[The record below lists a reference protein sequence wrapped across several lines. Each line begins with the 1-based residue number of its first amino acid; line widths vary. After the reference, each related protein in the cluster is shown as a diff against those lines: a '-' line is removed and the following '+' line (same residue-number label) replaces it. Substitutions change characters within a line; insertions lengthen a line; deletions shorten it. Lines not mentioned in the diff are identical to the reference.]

1 MPDLLR
7 RLLEVREIVEELLWQ
22 TTKESF
28 IFTEAYGRFAYK
40 CPIIRCPRF
49 FDGFAT
55 QHQRDK
61 HLKSHSRTH
70 KCLEKSCDYSEL
82 GFVSRKELI
91 EHAQICHVTPSEDI
105 TFPNARP
112 MSTCVALKDAIDRDD
127 DMAVRD
133 ICDPGFVETV
143 SETGFLL
150 RAVKKRSLKAA
161 VVIIELLGT
170 PSEVNYRDK
179 KGRTA
184 LHEAAIEV
192 KCETLL
198 QEILKVTVDFEPKDR
213 DGQTP
218 LSKALTAGCF
228 QAVRLLLSAFDF
240 SLNTSTRVKEGFKKG
255 VLLAAA
261 AGLDDIIQSIFA
273 VAVAHIPESALW
285 EWISTA
291 LNIAGFHSHESTV
304 ALVLKLNQALGIEK
318 HYRGVLKENLLNGLE
333 TMTKLLMKNSK
344 DPELGVN
351 GKDKNSSHKALRS
364 AAERGDSVA
373 VMALLKNGVDIN
385 YGDRSLPTALAA
397 ASSNNQLS
405 MIRLLLDKGAKVD
418 AYGGKWV
425 SPLGAASSK
434 GQVAAV
440 RLLMENGADP
450 EDGIYPASH
459 EGKTAVIRILLE
471 KGARVNAH
479 GDLGDALNVACHKGH
494 KSTVKELLLNHAGIY
509 ARGEIAD
516 FDSGQTWTRDQEEHI
531 TQVFQNEG
539 APGKGRRGVYSALCV
554 ACWQGRHNLVPLLIK
569 QLESGSQTKE
579 QTSGKYST
587 ALYYACQRGNDH
599 LETVD
604 LLLRSGADP
613 SYRSERVLH
622 VACSFGSEKLVEI
635 LLNYGADI
643 NGHSEVRLTALI
655 SAILYGDGNI
665 VRLLLRKGADVN
677 ARSSSKGSGTALIAA
692 CDRNSKWIVQQ
703 LLDKGAD
710 VNMRVPDADPRC
722 VSALCV
728 ASYSGRTEIVRML
741 LKNGADVNAESGHA
755 LEFASREQ
763 QYLLDLASSNQP

>member
-1 MPDLLR
+1 M
-7 RLLEVREIVEELLWQ
+7 
-22 TTKESF
+22 
-28 IFTEAYGRFAYK
+28 FTEAYGKFAYK
-40 CPIIRCPRF
+40 CTMIRCPRF

-55 QHQRDK
+55 QNQRDK
-61 HLKSHSRTH
+61 HLTSHSRTH
-70 KCLEKSCDYSEL
+70 KCLEKTCDYSDL

-112 MSTCVALKDAIDRDD
+112 RSPCIALKDAIDRDD

-161 VVIIELLGT
+161 IVIIELLGN
-170 PSEVNYRDK
+170 PREVSYRDK

-184 LHEAAIEV
+184 LHEAAVEV
-192 KCETLL
+192 KCEILL
-198 QEILKVTVDFEPKDR
+198 QEILKVSVDFEPKDR
-213 DGQTP
+213 DGETP

-228 QAVRLLLSAFDF
+228 QAVRLLLSAYDF

-273 VAVAHIPESALW
+273 VAVAQIPISGLW
-285 EWISTA
+285 EWIAAA
-291 LNIAGFHSHESTV
+291 LNNAAFYTHESTV
-304 ALVLKLNQALGIEK
+304 ALILKLNQALGIEK
-318 HYRGVLKENLLNGLE
+318 HYRGVLKENLLNGME

-344 DPELGVN
+344 DPELEVN
-351 GKDKNSSHKALRS
+351 GKDNNSSHKALRS
-364 AAERGDSVA
+364 AAERGDSIA
-373 VMALLKNGVDIN
+373 VLALLENGADID
-385 YGDRSLPTALAA
+385 YGSRSLPTTLAA

-405 MIRLLLDKGAKVD
+405 MMRLLLDKGAKVD

-450 EDGIYPASH
+450 DDGIYPASH
-459 EGKTAVIRILLE
+459 EGKTAVIKLLLG

-479 GDLGDALNVACHKGH
+479 GGFGDALNVACHNGH
-494 KSTVKELLLNHAGIY
+494 KGTVKELLLNRAGIY

-516 FDSGQTWTRDQEEHI
+516 FDFGQAWTRDQEEHI
-531 TQVFQNEG
+531 WQVFQDERASKN
-539 APGKGRRGVYSALCV
+539 GRRGVYSALCV

-569 QLESGSQTKE
+569 HLESGSQTKG
-579 QTSGKYST
+579 QPSGKYST
-587 ALYYACQRGNDH
+587 ALYNACQRGDAH

-613 SYRSERVLH
+613 SYQSERVLH
-622 VACSFGSEKLVEI
+622 VACSFGSEKLVEL
-635 LLNYGADI
+635 LLNHGADV
-643 NGHSEVRLTALI
+643 NGHSGVRLTALI
-655 SAILYGDGNI
+655 SAVLYGDGNI
-665 VRLLLRKGADVN
+665 VRLLLKKGADVN
-677 ARSSSKGSGTALIAA
+677 ARSSSKESGTALIAA

-710 VNMRVPDADPRC
+710 VNIRVPDADPHF
-722 VSALCV
+722 VSAMSA
-728 ASYSGRTEIVRML
+728 ASWADNVDFVRML

-755 LEFASREQ
+755 LWFASREQ
-763 QYLLDLASSNQP
+763 QYLLDLASGKQP